1 MKADRRLNRVEKP
14 GCARLPGIATV
25 EPRWFGQRRAPQP
38 QWNIPMNGR
47 FHRSSIAL
55 AVSLAVAMSAP
66 AALAQTQPA
75 NPPQTPPAATTA
87 QADTGPA
94 PSDTELKNFAQAI
107 VEVQGIKDS
116 VQPRIAAATN
126 PDDRTRLQQSA
137 EKKMEAAVESHQLSP
152 HRYVQIAT
160 LVQTDSNVRAK
171 VQKLLP
177 PQPQPKS

>member
-1 MKADRRLNRVEKP
+1 MYFDFDDRYRDIEPVGSAINRRDGV
-14 GCARLPGIATV
+14 AIAV
-25 EPRWFGQRRAPQP
+25 A
-38 QWNIPMNGR
+38 
-47 FHRSSIAL
+47 
-55 AVSLAVAMSAP
+55 LAVAMSAP

-75 NPPQTPPAATTA
+75 NPQQTPPANAAAA

-94 PSDTELKNFAQAI
+94 PSDAELKNFAQAI

-116 VQPRIAAATN
+116 VQPQLATAKT
-126 PDDRTRLQQSA
+126 PDDRTKLQQAA

-160 LVQTDSNVRAK
+160 LVQTDSTVRAK

-177 PQPQPKS
+177 PQPQPQS

>member
-1 MKADRRLNRVEKP
+1 ME
-14 GCARLPGIATV
+14 
-25 EPRWFGQRRAPQP
+25 
-38 QWNIPMNGR
+38 IPMNGR
-47 FHRSSIAL
+47 LHPSRVAIAV
-55 AVSLAVAMSAP
+55 ALAVAMSAP

-75 NPPQTPPAATTA
+75 NPQQTPPANAAAA

-94 PSDTELKNFAQAI
+94 PSDAELKNFAQAI

-116 VQPRIAAATN
+116 VQPQLASAKT
-126 PDDRTRLQQSA
+126 PDDRTKLQQTA

-160 LVQTDSNVRAK
+160 LVQTDSTVRAK

-177 PQPQPKS
+177 PQPQPQS

>member
-1 MKADRRLNRVEKP
+1 ME
-14 GCARLPGIATV
+14 
-25 EPRWFGQRRAPQP
+25 
-38 QWNIPMNGR
+38 IPMNGR
-47 FHRSSIAL
+47 LHPSRVAIAV
-55 AVSLAVAMSAP
+55 ALAVAMSAP

-75 NPPQTPPAATTA
+75 NPQQTPPANAAAA

-94 PSDTELKNFAQAI
+94 PSDAELKNFAQAI

-116 VQPRIAAATN
+116 VQPQLATAKT
-126 PDDRTRLQQSA
+126 PDDRTKLQQAA

-160 LVQTDSNVRAK
+160 LVQTDSTVRAK

-177 PQPQPKS
+177 PQPQPQS

>member
-1 MKADRRLNRVEKP
+1 
-14 GCARLPGIATV
+14 
-25 EPRWFGQRRAPQP
+25 
-38 QWNIPMNGR
+38 MNGR
-47 FHRSSIAL
+47 LHPSRVAIAV
-55 AVSLAVAMSAP
+55 ALAVAMSAQ

-75 NPPQTPPAATTA
+75 NPQQTPPANAAAA

-94 PSDTELKNFAQAI
+94 PSDAELKNFAQAI

-116 VQPRIAAATN
+116 VQPQLASAKT
-126 PDDRTRLQQSA
+126 PDDRTKLQQTA

-160 LVQTDSNVRAK
+160 LVQTDSTVRAK

-177 PQPQPKS
+177 PQPQPQS

>member
-1 MKADRRLNRVEKP
+1 
-14 GCARLPGIATV
+14 
-25 EPRWFGQRRAPQP
+25 
-38 QWNIPMNGR
+38 MNGR
-47 FHRSSIAL
+47 LHPSRVAIAV
-55 AVSLAVAMSAP
+55 ALAVAMSAP

-75 NPPQTPPAATTA
+75 NPQQTPPANAAAA

-94 PSDTELKNFAQAI
+94 PSDAELKNFAQAI

-116 VQPRIAAATN
+116 VQPQLATAKT
-126 PDDRTRLQQSA
+126 PDDRTKLQQAA

-160 LVQTDSNVRAK
+160 LVQTDSTVRAK

-177 PQPQPKS
+177 PQPQPQS